1 MCVLVSLQTPL
12 TSSTA
17 RCAIQLAHYRMANET
32 LRMRLKEAR
41 SSTSHA
47 GGGGN
52 GSESSPA
59 GATKTSPEAALDTA
73 ALDAAVAA
81 VEVPPGATPEEAIQ
95 HLKLA
100 VATAQ
105 QRLAVRTTLHERE
118 LGGARA
124 HSDQLKAELDDKEAE
139 LVRAHVRQR
148 FAPAIM
154 LCDIP
159 HRSIPMT
166 TTG

>member
-1 MCVLVSLQTPL
+1 
-12 TSSTA
+12 
-17 RCAIQLAHYRMANET
+17 MANET

-124 HSDQLKAELDDKEAE
+124 HSDQLKAELDDKEAD
-139 LVRAHVRQR
+139 LA
-148 FAPAIM
+148 
-154 LCDIP
+154 
-159 HRSIPMT
+159 
-166 TTG
+166 